1 MLSLHT
7 EGVQQAFSHTLPS
20 APYVGH
26 TMYSAPPATDDELS
40 QASASFAQSEVN
52 IWEENS
58 ATTKRYVLELY
69 KVIACTGNTKWL
81 NLKRVHLFK

>member
-58 ATTKRYVLELY
+58 ATCTTKLYVLEN
-69 KVIACTGNTKWL
+69 VMACTGSTK
-81 NLKRVHLFK
+81 

>member
-58 ATTKRYVLELY
+58 ATTKLYVLEN
-69 KVIACTGNTKWL
+69 VMACTGSTKWL

>member
-26 TMYSAPPATDDELS
+26 TMSSAPPATDDELS
-40 QASASFAQSEVN
+40 QASASIVQSEV
-52 IWEENS
+52 WFCAYS
-58 ATTKRYVLELY
+58 DVQML
-69 KVIACTGNTKWL
+69 C
-81 NLKRVHLFK
+81 F

>member
-58 ATTKRYVLELY
+58 ATTKLYVLELY
-69 KVIACTGNTKWL
+69 KVIAFTGRTK
-81 NLKRVHLFK
+81 